1 MRYHIAIANSA
12 KRDMRRL
19 DSSLQRRIAIRLQV
33 LRNTS
38 RPSGAKKLR
47 GRKNEWRIR
56 VGDHRVIYEVDE
68 DERLVV
74 ILRIKHRRE
83 AYR

>member
-1 MRYHIAIANSA
+1 MSYHIAIANSA

-19 DSSLQRRIAIRLQV
+19 DSSLQQRIAIRLQV
-33 LRNTS
+33 LRNNP
-38 RPSGAKKLR
+38 RPSGVKKSR
-47 GRKNEWRIR
+47 GRENEWRIR
-56 VGDHRVIYEVDE
+56 VGDCRIIYEIDD
-68 DERLVV
+68 DERLIV

>member
-1 MRYHIAIANSA
+1 MSYHIAIANSA

-19 DSSLQRRIAIRLQV
+19 DSSLQQRVAIRLQV
-33 LRNTS
+33 LRNNP
-38 RPSGAKKLR
+38 RPSGVKKSR
-47 GRKNEWRIR
+47 DRENEWRIR
-56 VGDHRVIYEVDE
+56 VGDYRIIYEIDD
-68 DERLVV
+68 DERLIV